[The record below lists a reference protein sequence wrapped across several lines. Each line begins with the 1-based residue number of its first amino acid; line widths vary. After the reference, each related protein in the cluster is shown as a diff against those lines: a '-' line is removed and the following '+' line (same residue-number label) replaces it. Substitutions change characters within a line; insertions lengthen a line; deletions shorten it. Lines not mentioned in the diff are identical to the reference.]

1 MIRVGPF
8 PPFTCKNQKRL
19 VHMSGLTPG
28 QFCAT
33 VWVCEH
39 DWSRGGCCTGH
50 FRYKGQAGASFSSD
64 VAFLLLF
71 SSLVP
76 LLFFDFPYSLSTLSH
91 FFSLCFLF
99 LRMIWSSWG
108 GSHPAL
114 SLRVIISGPV
124 VVHCGSKDAFIKHLY
139 SSILGIPF
147 FFLSPLL
154 STLPRW
160 VTSLPLSSL
169 TPLLW
174 PWPWPCPPWVI
185 YHGPGVEPPGLQ
197 APVSPCNR
205 LFVAPSKQVSD
216 QQKSIKAWWA
226 FLSQLGSG
234 HWAALLAAPRAL
246 CVAAVR
252 WHRSPQD

>member
-1 MIRVGPF
+1 MFMIIVSLFSLSTYKHKKSCPYKLAEPRSVYCSMWVCGHDWSGGGWMLHWVFLGIRAELAFFFPSDIVSPLLSSCSF
-8 PPFTCKNQKRL
+8 LTPPFTL
-19 VHMSGLTPG
+19 FFFYSGWSGCSYLPLCL
-28 QFCAT
+28 QFIISLQTCHSPWT
-33 VWVCEH
+33 
-39 DWSRGGCCTGH
+39 RGWCFYQT
-50 FRYKGQAGASFSSD
+50 
-64 VAFLLLF
+64 
-71 SSLVP
+71 SLV
-76 LLFFDFPYSLSTLSH
+76 STI
-91 FFSLCFLF
+91 F
-99 LRMIWSSWG
+99 
-108 GSHPAL
+108 
-114 SLRVIISGPV
+114 
-124 VVHCGSKDAFIKHLY
+124 
-139 SSILGIPF
+139 PF
-147 FFLSPLL
+147 FFPSPPL

-160 VTSLPLSSL
+160 VTSLPLGSL

-185 YHGPGVEPPGLQ
+185 YHGPGGEPPGLQ